1 MPDDKHPR
9 VTCAT
14 CAHYRAGYCT
24 NARLAQLE
32 HHNSRAEI
40 GRDLAALPQHCP
52 AHKGKK

>member
-1 MPDDKHPR
+1 VPDDKDPR